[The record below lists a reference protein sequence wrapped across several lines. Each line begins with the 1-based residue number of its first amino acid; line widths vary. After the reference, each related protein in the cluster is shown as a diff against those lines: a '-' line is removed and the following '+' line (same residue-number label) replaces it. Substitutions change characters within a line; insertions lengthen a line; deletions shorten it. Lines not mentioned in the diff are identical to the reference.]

1 MGQRRAVV
9 PAAGFTVAFVATL
22 LLTACSSAMQV
33 ERASGLGQRPYRR
46 VMVAA
51 GIDHLQTRTIA
62 EDAFAMERAA
72 EADIIPSVQIL
83 QAGRGYE
90 PDEMSRAVSGSGA
103 DAVAII
109 SVADAGRDSVRFAN
123 LAPTTVCTMYVGRIC
138 RQRVTTAPVVQET
151 RPWLKFDIEVY
162 EIATSRMMWKAQV
175 RTGGRSRE
183 GPEALLRRLA
193 HDVVAAWAKDGL
205 VARTAAVTP
214 R

>member
-1 MGQRRAVV
+1 MVPHRAVAPV
-9 PAAGFTVAFVATL
+9 GGLTAAFAAAL
-22 LLTACSSAMQV
+22 LLVGCSSAMQV
-33 ERASGLGQRPYRR
+33 ERASGLGKSPYKR

-51 GIDHLQTRTIA
+51 GIDHLETRTIA

-90 PDEMSRAVSGSGA
+90 PDEMSRAVLGSGA

-109 SVADAGRDSVRFAN
+109 SVADAGRDSVRYSS
-123 LAPTTVCTMYVGRIC
+123 LAPNTVCTMYVGRVC
-138 RQRVTTAPVVQET
+138 RQRATTAPVVQET

-162 EIATSRMMWKAQV
+162 EMATSRMMWKAQV

-183 GPEALLRRLA
+183 GAAALLRRLA
-193 HDVVAAWAKDGL
+193 HDVVATWEKDGL
-205 VARTAAVTP
+205 VAPAAAVRP